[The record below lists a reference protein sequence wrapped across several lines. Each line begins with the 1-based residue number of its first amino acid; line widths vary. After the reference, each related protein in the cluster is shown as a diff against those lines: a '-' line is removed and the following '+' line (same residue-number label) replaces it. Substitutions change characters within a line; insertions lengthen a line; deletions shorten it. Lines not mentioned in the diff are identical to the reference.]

1 MQRAYALRDAREKAR
16 QEYVRKRYD
25 DQWRDSCDD
34 ARTLDSKAMVIF
46 MNKER
51 IKQIEEKLE
60 KKRELSAQE
69 NSFLA
74 EWNRQ
79 LDELERRDREKR
91 EHRERVNHETSEAIR
106 AQIEKNN
113 RAKEEFYRKLMDEEQ
128 AELSRVRFSIS
139 LRKCFS
145 LVINPP
151 FVVAF

>member
-145 LVINPP
+145 LVINQP
-151 FVVAF
+151 FIVAF

>member
-145 LVINPP
+145 LVINQP
-151 FVVAF
+151 FVVTF